1 MNENSQTRTP
11 SKNVENLVL
20 AGVLIALGT
29 ALSFVKVF
37 DLPWVMFG
45 AGMPQDQG
53 WLTGT
58 YMYDQTF
65 NRGNVDYG
73 STIAILIVVLGVV
86 FSSIANRVFKPRD
99 DI

>member
-1 MNENSQTRTP
+1 MIRVAIADDQA
-11 SKNVENLVL
+11 LVRS
-20 AGVLIALGT
+20 AFAL
-29 ALSFVKVF
+29 L
-37 DLPWVMFG
+37 LR
-45 AGMPQDQG
+45 MPGDKG

-73 STIAILIVVLGVV
+73 SAIAILIVVLGVV
-86 FSSIANRVFKPRD
+86 LSNVANRVFNPRD

>member
-1 MNENSQTRTP
+1 
-11 SKNVENLVL
+11 
-20 AGVLIALGT
+20 
-29 ALSFVKVF
+29 
-37 DLPWVMFG
+37 MFG
-45 AGMPQDQG
+45 AGMPLNRG

>member
-1 MNENSQTRTP
+1 M
-11 SKNVENLVL
+11 
-20 AGVLIALGT
+20 
-29 ALSFVKVF
+29 
-37 DLPWVMFG
+37 
-45 AGMPQDQG
+45 DQG

-65 NRGNVDYG
+65 NQGNVDYG